1 MSEQALY
8 PLQLPEGFELK
19 PFKPS
24 AIYIKGLD
32 CLVYLA
38 RDCSYVATLT
48 SNPLVEHCI
57 DKGELVGFK
66 VWSFLTLTPQERTAV
81 LATIEMDHD
90 EIKNIEDVW
99 IHNANEQDAD
109 MSAGEA
115 EFLDWLKTQ
124 RKPN

>member
-24 AIYIKGLD
+24 AFYIKGLD

-38 RDCSYVATLT
+38 RDCPYVATPT

-57 DKGELVGFK
+57 DKGNIVGFK
-66 VWSFLTLTPQERTAV
+66 VWSFLTLTAQERTAI
-81 LATIEMDHD
+81 LATIAMDHD
-90 EIKNIEDVW
+90 DIKNIEYIW
-99 IHNANEQDAD
+99 IHNANEQAAD
-109 MSAGEA
+109 MDAGEA
-115 EFLDWLKTQ
+115 EFLDWLKAQ
-124 RKPN
+124 RKSN